1 MAVLDPLFAVGAAVV
16 VFCLMIGVLYLLDP
30 QISEKVWLGVLFIL
44 IGVTVLFVLVG
55 LWDFGLIIVGA
66 IGALIGRVIL
76 DHMGI
81 AQ

>member
-1 MAVLDPLFAVGAAVV
+1 VAVLDPLFAVGAAVV